1 MLYIAFLS
9 GSLQFFYQHML
20 DNARWDT
27 WGRSIERCTAYEP
40 WIWTTGNH
48 ELDYAPEIVS
58 CPLDLFR
65 SLN

>member
-1 MLYIAFLS
+1 
-9 GSLQFFYQHML
+9 ML
-20 DNARWDT
+20 DNVRWDT
-27 WGRSIERCTAYEP
+27 SGRFIERSTAYEP
-40 WIWTTGNH
+40 WIWSTGNH